1 MFTLTIQ
8 NQQEPIVIEDGR
20 YEYIDTLATHYLK
33 SDLSLDA
40 FASGV
45 TLDTGEG
52 EPARPLTPHEIER
65 IKHHVIERFLLETA
79 STLER
84 ALDDNTNPRH
94 VAIAVASYDPVVLDE
109 LDTDIDQ
116 ELNHWVN
123 DDYTGVE
130 ALRIMTGRH

>member
-8 NQQEPIVIEDGR
+8 THQEPITVEEGR
-20 YEYIDTLATHYLK
+20 YEYIDTLATYYLK
-33 SDLSLDA
+33 SDLSLKD
-40 FASGV
+40 FTDGV
-45 TLDTGEG
+45 ALDTGEG
-52 EPARPLTPHEIER
+52 RPPRPLNPHEIER
-65 IKHHVIERFLLETA
+65 IKHHVIERMLLETA

-123 DDYTGVE
+123 DDYTGIE